1 MTFLARHVCL
11 CLPAKKSACALKRN
25 QSFTEQAVY
34 SGIAPFASRSLSL
47 LPSILVFE
55 FQGERKSKAKG
66 WRKKD
71 SNVHNNQ
78 TAFAYCLDHINNTQ
92 LACRAIAKNLKNLAL
107 AISQLYLKPVW
118 YLLCTRYVLQLAYLM
133 QCCVCALLCVFLPQS
148 WEPEQHKNF
157 IISKASI

>member
-107 AISQLYLKPVW
+107 PKTCLVPAVYQVYIIASLFDV
-118 YLLCTRYVLQLAYLM
+118 V
-133 QCCVCALLCVFLPQS
+133 LCVRFRMCIPTSELGAR
-148 WEPEQHKNF
+148 
-157 IISKASI
+157 IA